1 MIRAC
6 VIDLCSSQGPQV
18 QLPTTAGLF
27 TLLYLTSQPQTCTY
41 SFLTT
46 AGSLYNDIHVWG
58 LDWDNLIRRWE
69 RLRAHVLPYARNVTI
84 RDLES
89 TFTRLFHS
97 TMPSWNLRPIIWSRW
112 LIIKRLSSAG
122 KHKIVCVTLVIVMKY
137 YPQKKFRLLVQ

>member
-58 LDWDNLIRRWE
+58 PYGTRLGQSDKERE

-97 TMPSWNLRPIIWSRW
+97 SMPS
-112 LIIKRLSSAG
+112 
-122 KHKIVCVTLVIVMKY
+122 
-137 YPQKKFRLLVQ
+137 